1 MSLTSSP
8 FLAKLQELKLWQGNY
23 DALLQQNRSREG
35 TNPSDLDTIDGLSVL
50 DTSKSSTENSPN
62 RTPRDAFVDWD
73 KKAIMPLKPFEQLLE
88 EKLAEI
94 QPVQVK
100 TNTKK
105 PFLRKGTGL
114 ARYKLAPRHVQAKT
128 VLVTKPAVRKQSNLH
143 VKSTS
148 VSPRHKDCVTS
159 TSANAKHEVPLI
171 PLKMP
176 DAKIVPKATWVKVN
190 QTNSPQGDDRQ
201 GNEQSLENQ
210 EAGNILAKLN
220 EYGLKQFLDSPK
232 KKKNNSPKKPRSSSS
247 PETCD
252 PPSHSVAESATERE
266 LRIFEDLEERVE
278 HHSFSST
285 NSSIIKMLYSTPNKN
300 RKGQHRMKSPIQ
312 EKHESPNN
320 YTDEHD
326 ELLRKLELIDKR
338 GNFLHEFINNL
349 KKISDENERPKA
361 SLNSSFTNSTNT
373 GSSRTESPSSFY
385 TDFENTL
392 QGESPKKVNVAV
404 NTSFTGVE
412 ESTQIDKCLN
422 CEALHEAIENLKK
435 QVPNIQ
441 KEKARI
447 CDFAKDLEKKRDQL
461 SRDLQKLQKK
471 YDEDVG
477 DLTKELENEKKKF
490 QKEKAVFD
498 MYIKESQVRP
508 SKKEREDLMMLR
520 KELEEVKEL
529 LKLKETKNGATQARL
544 RNQVKQ
550 LEKDKSELKE
560 TLEKLQR
567 ENAKLTASQKLRRPP
582 SEVKMLHEINKNI
595 TKLTEETFKRQLVNS
610 KEKSEFSPSQAGC
623 KAGKTEISPVPKRR
637 SSTESRSNQKQD
649 DEEFKQSKENN
660 NGDMTKFVD
669 LSVEKQYEQV
679 FKSNSSPLMQHTTLN
694 DSKKGKTETIFPDG
708 SKEIKYS
715 NGNTKTISPDGNL
728 VIVQYF
734 NGDIKE
740 TNLANNTL
748 KYYYSENCT
757 WHTQFTDGTELLEYP
772 NGQKEKKYKD
782 GKIEI
787 TCSDGNIVTKHPD
800 GTEEVLY
807 PDKSKIIKNVN
818 GEKTL
823 LLPNGQK
830 EVHTKEHKRR
840 EYPDGTVKILYPD
853 GTQETRYATGR
864 IRIKDSN
871 GVLIHDSHL

>member
-35 TNPSDLDTIDGLSVL
+35 TNLSDLDTIDGLSVL
-50 DTSKSSTENSPN
+50 DTSKSSAENSPS
-62 RTPRDAFVDWD
+62 RTPRHAPVDWD

-88 EKLAEI
+88 EKLAEE
-94 QPVQVK
+94 QPVEVRP
-100 TNTKK
+100 NTKK
-105 PFLRKGTGL
+105 PFLRKGAGL
-114 ARYKLAPRHVQAKT
+114 ARYNLTPRHVQAKT
-128 VLVTKPAVRKQSNLH
+128 VLITKTSIGQQGNLH
-143 VKSTS
+143 VKRMS
-148 VSPRHKDCVTS
+148 VSPHHKNCVQ
-159 TSANAKHEVPLI
+159 SANAKHQMPLI

-176 DAKIVPKATWVKVN
+176 DAKIKPKATWVKVN
-190 QTNSPQGDDRQ
+190 ETNTPQEYGVQ
-201 GNEQSLENQ
+201 GNRQSPERQ
-210 EAGNILAKLN
+210 DGGNILAKLN
-220 EYGLKQFLDSPK
+220 EYGLKQFLISPKNKKSISPK
-232 KKKNNSPKKPRSSSS
+232 KSRSPHSS
-247 PETCD
+247 ETYD

-285 NSSIIKMLYSTPNKN
+285 NSSIIKLLYSTPNKN
-300 RKGQHRMKSPIQ
+300 KKTQQRIKSPIQ
-312 EKHESPNN
+312 KKHESPNK
-320 YTDEHD
+320 YADEHD

-349 KKISDENERPKA
+349 KKISGENFDASHAERPKI
-361 SLNSSFTNSTNT
+361 SLNSSYTESTNA
-373 GSSRTESPSSFY
+373 GSSCTESPSSFY

-392 QGESPKKVNVAV
+392 QGGSPKKVNVAV
-404 NTSFTGVE
+404 NTSFTGIE

-422 CEALHEAIENLKK
+422 CEALQEAMEHLKK

-461 SRDLQKLQKK
+461 TRDLQKLQKK

-490 QKEKAVFD
+490 QKEKAIFD

-550 LEKDKSELKE
+550 LEKDKCELKE
-560 TLEKLQR
+560 SLEKLQR

-582 SEVKMLHEINKNI
+582 SEVKMLHEINKNL
-595 TKLTEETFKRQLVNS
+595 TKLTEETFKRHLVTEPGS
-610 KEKSEFSPSQAGC
+610 KAS
-623 KAGKTEISPVPKRR
+623 KTEISPVPKRR
-637 SSTESRSNQKQD
+637 SSTESCNQRQD
-649 DEEFKQSKENN
+649 DEESKQSKENN
-660 NGDMTKFVD
+660 NSDITKFID
-669 LSVEKQYEQV
+669 LSLEKQYEQV

-694 DSKKGKTETIFPDG
+694 DSKKGKTETLFPDG

-772 NGQKEKKYKD
+772 NGQKEKKFKD

-787 TCSDGNIVTKHPD
+787 TCSDGNIVTKYPD
-800 GTEEVLY
+800 GTQEVLY